1 MKKARRKSGGIG
13 TLGEYSLH
21 ADLKRWY
28 AHEGDK
34 LEVNVD
40 GFVVDVMR
48 GELLVEI
55 QTGNFNAIKRKL
67 AQLADLHPLRLVYPI
82 AQEKWIVRLPAR
94 TGGRA
99 RDGKKVLSRRLSPK
113 RGRLLDIFDE
123 LVHIPSL
130 LREPTVS
137 FEALLIEEEEVRR
150 DDGRGSWWRRG
161 ISTLDRRLIRVV
173 SRNVFE
179 GPKGFLKFL
188 PSGLPQPFTTRNL
201 AEALDEPHHIA
212 QKIAYTLRE
221 MGAIRVAGKR
231 KNAILYSLRED
242 AAPGLPRRRPG
253 GAGRDPYSFTL

>member
-1 MKKARRKSGGIG
+1 MDKRPSAGIG

-28 AHEGDK
+28 AQEGDR

-40 GFVVDVMR
+40 GFIVDVMR

-55 QTGNFNAIKRKL
+55 QTRNFSGIKRKL
-67 AQLADLHPLRLVYPI
+67 AQLADLHPLRRVYPI